1 MQKRIIMIFL
11 IILGLCATAYAGT
24 SIFQAYSIMCTPEA
38 QEAAMSAQIPP
49 SILSSEE
56 ENLFRLGYACGYDD
70 ALANEITRSYHLE
83 PTYIVNLMTKKF
95 HDPSCYMVNSILFE
109 NREDLYCTYEEA
121 ILKGYSPCGKC
132 NPK

>member
-1 MQKRIIMIFL
+1 MKNKIFPI
-11 IILGLCATAYAGT
+11 IILIWALTATAYAGT
-24 SIFQAYSIMCTPEA
+24 SIFQTYSIMCTPEA

-49 SILSSEE
+49 SILSREE

-70 ALANEITRSYHLE
+70 ALANEITRSYHQE
-83 PTYIVNLMTKKF
+83 PTYIVNLKTKKF

-121 ILKGYSPCGKC
+121 ISQGYSPCGKC

>member
-1 MQKRIIMIFL
+1 MQKRIILIIL
-11 IILGLCATAYAGT
+11 IILGLYATAYAGT
-24 SIFQAYSIMCTPEA
+24 SIFQTYSIMCTPEA

-83 PTYIVNLMTKKF
+83 PTYIANMATKKF
-95 HDPSCYMVNSILFE
+95 HMPDCYMVNSILFE
-109 NREDLYCTYEEA
+109 NRDDLYCTFEEA
-121 ILKGYSPCGKC
+121 LMKGYLPCGKC
-132 NPK
+132 HPK